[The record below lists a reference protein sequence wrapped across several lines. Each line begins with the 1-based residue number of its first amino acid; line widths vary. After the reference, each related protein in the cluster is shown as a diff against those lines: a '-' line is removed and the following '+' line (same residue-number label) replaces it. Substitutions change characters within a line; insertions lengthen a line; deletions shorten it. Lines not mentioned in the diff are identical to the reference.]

1 MARAQA
7 CTYPTAGVL
16 SGYSGQFNGTLSIT
30 NNRIGVNMLCG
41 GQAFLTLNAL
51 TALVRIDLPAV
62 GSPVMI
68 ETCGSVVDTIIAAG
82 ACCCCLWGAGC
93 GGGGA
98 TPRLVCSESAPV
110 GAVMSLTAFLPV
122 ARLPARSARHSQ
134 APAAPTPTASTLAAA
149 PPTTTR

>member
-82 ACCCCLWGAGC
+82 AYLLQQLSAGS
-93 GGGGA
+93 G
-98 TPRLVCSESAPV
+98 VCWWSRRDVRARGRSSLRRVPAADSRSQQSALLAALALIRP
-110 GAVMSLTAFLPV
+110 T
-122 ARLPARSARHSQ
+122 PARRHRLSRHQ
-134 APAAPTPTASTLAAA
+134 QP
-149 PPTTTR
+149 